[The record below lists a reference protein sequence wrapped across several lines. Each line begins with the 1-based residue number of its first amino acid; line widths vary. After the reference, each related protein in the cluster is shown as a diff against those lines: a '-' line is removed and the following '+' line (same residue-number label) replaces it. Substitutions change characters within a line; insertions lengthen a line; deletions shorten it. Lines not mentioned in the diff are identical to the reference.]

1 MSFTIHQQPEP
12 QSPATI
18 NLTGTKDYATYV
30 VEESDAPTLA
40 QPRFSYFLRIQDAGT
55 ILVEVLSARNQQ
67 DCGTFDIARILD
79 DYVNWD
85 ETQSDGTAI
94 HELSVGEDS
103 VNLTRFYTVKVGY
116 RYALSATS
124 SQFAYYEFNTNNITC
139 WKAGIYGPELASTAS
154 PLIPYI
160 VGNIQKKVLSLA
172 TTHYVGDS
180 DYGIFAVTNDLDTTV
195 DTRAPWFEVV
205 YYDST
210 GTVLSTSFL
219 QNVAAD
225 ASGDVVYFFCG
236 PANLKAQS
244 QEADAAPDAAVN
256 SGWVKYTIKGVSTNT
271 GTASRTQ
278 AYTFNRVDCSKYQSY
293 RLAFPNKL
301 GGWDYVTFEKASQTI
316 TDVKTREFT
325 TSGSKAFSAGAS
337 GWNSNPWEGGAQQ
350 YDVDATQEM
359 VLNTGFRGEELNAL
373 IEGLV
378 SSPKV
383 YIQEFGWMPV
393 IIKSRNVVHK
403 KFVNQELVQYSI
415 GIRFGKKNKTL

>member
-1 MSFTIHQQPEP
+1 MAFTIHQQPAA
-12 QSPATI
+12 QSPATVNFI
-18 NLTGTKDYATYV
+18 GTKDYATYV
-30 VEESDAPTLA
+30 VEETDAPTLA
-40 QPRFSYFLRIQDAGT
+40 QPRFSYFLRIEDTGT
-55 ILVEVLSARNQQ
+55 VLVEVLSARNQQ
-67 DCGTFDIARILD
+67 NCGTFDIARLLD

-85 ETQSDGTAI
+85 ETQTDGTTI
-94 HELSVGEDS
+94 HKLIVGEDS
-103 VNLTRFYTVKVGY
+103 VNLTGFWSVKVGY

-124 SQFAYYEFNTNNITC
+124 SQFAYYQFNTDDINF
-139 WKAGIYGPELASTAS
+139 WKAGIYGPQLASTAS

-180 DYGIFAVTNDLDTTV
+180 DWGIFAVTNNLDNTV
-195 DTRAPWFEVV
+195 NTRAPWFEVV
-205 YYDST
+205 YYDSN
-210 GTVLSTSFL
+210 GTALSTSFL

-225 ASGDVVYFFCG
+225 ATGDVVYFFCG
-236 PANLKAQS
+236 PANLKAQT
-244 QEADAAPDAAVN
+244 QEADASPNAAVN

-278 AYTFNRVDCSKYQSY
+278 VYTFNRVDCSKYQSY

-301 GGWDYVTFEKASQTI
+301 GGWDYVTFDKASQTI
-316 TDVKTREFT
+316 TDVKSKQYT
-325 TSGSKAFSAGAS
+325 TSGNTAFNAGS
-337 GWNSNPWEGGAQQ
+337 TGWNHQPWQGGAQQ
-350 YDVDATQEM
+350 YEVEATQEM
-359 VLNTGFRGEELNAL
+359 VLNTGFRGEELNDL

-393 IIKSRNVVHK
+393 VITSRNVVHK
-403 KFVNQELVQYSI
+403 KSVNQELVQHSI